1 MFNTFIFK
9 QLFADEN
16 LCNKLNRKQNHTPRT
31 NLPNSDKRLMVTS
44 ARCKSIAQEGKS
56 SKSTE
61 ANSIE
66 DLRMLEISVKAFKK
80 NKNKTL
86 VL

>member
-1 MFNTFIFK
+1 MKNI
-9 QLFADEN
+9 
-16 LCNKLNRKQNHTPRT
+16 CNKLNRKQNHTPRT
-31 NLPNSDKRLMVTS
+31 NLPNSEKRLMITS

-56 SKSTE
+56 SKTE

-66 DLRMLEISVKAFKK
+66 DQRILEISVKAFKK

-86 VL
+86 IL